1 MRSRLSLPGLPLR
14 AGWSIAT
21 RAYDLFSPIGVR
33 ARMPGVVGLLGV
45 STESGGQAAA
55 TKPAP
60 VPSAAQSWRAA
71 GKPDARTAARD
82 DDDAGQRLAD
92 PILLLE
98 GETGAR
104 VVTAFLV
111 ENERPEAVSAVI
123 DLSPFADPAGR
134 SVSPEATVTPSVL
147 ELGPGEQA
155 LVQVAAVLGP
165 ELAADVRYIA
175 RISIPGLSET
185 TVPIAARRRVAE
197 AA

>member
-1 MRSRLSLPGLPLR
+1 MRPRLSVATMPVR
-14 AGWSIAT
+14 AGWTLAT
-21 RAYDLFSPIGVR
+21 RAYDLFSPVGLRPRV
-33 ARMPGVVGLLGV
+33 PGVARLLTAGPPERAGV
-45 STESGGQAAA
+45 PTPAGAAA
-55 TKPAP
+55 
-60 VPSAAQSWRAA
+60 QWRAA
-71 GKPDARTAARD
+71 GKPHAKQAARQASASD
-82 DDDAGQRLAD
+82 DRLAD

-111 ENERPEAVSAVI
+111 ENEGVEAVVAEIALSAFSEPGGKTA
-123 DLSPFADPAGR
+123 SP
-134 SVSPEATVTPSVL
+134 VVTITPSVL

-165 ELAADVRYIA
+165 ELEADLRYVG
-175 RISIPGLSET
+175 RISIPGLSEA

>member
-1 MRSRLSLPGLPLR
+1 MRPRLSVPSLPLR
-14 AGWSIAT
+14 AGWSIAA

-33 ARMPGVVGLLGV
+33 PRVPGVVGLLGIA
-45 STESGGQAAA
+45 SDDDDARGATPEPAA
-55 TKPAP
+55 
-60 VPSAAQSWRAA
+60 SAARSWRAA
-71 GKPDARTAARD
+71 GKPDARAATRQEAD
-82 DDDAGQRLAD
+82 PDQRLAD

-111 ENERPEAVSAVI
+111 ENERPEAVSAAI
-123 DLSPFADPAGR
+123 DLSPFTDAGGN
-134 SVSPEATVTPSVL
+134 SASPVATVTPSVL

-165 ELAADVRYIA
+165 ELTADVRYVA